1 MKYALGYS
9 ATDPDSKRTLTR
21 VEAVKH
27 LQQKPNHVGCPFGRA
42 ETIVEACCVNQIRRE
57 GKRILQ
63 AGTNVNVQLKRMKGT
78 RKDDGY
84 VVECYSDNTVKVFLN
99 KLGDAFIVP
108 VDEFVVGRCGT
119 SEVGGK

>member
-1 MKYALGYS
+1 MTCHICRIISAVENGMKYALDYS
-9 ATDPDSKRTLTR
+9 ATNPNSKQTLTR
-21 VEAVKH
+21 GDAVKH
-27 LQQKPNHVGCPFGRA
+27 LQQKPNHVGCSFDKA
-42 ETIVEACCVNQIRRE
+42 ETIAQACCVNQIRRE

-99 KLGDAFIVP
+99 KLVHCP
-108 VDEFVVGRCGT
+108 CR
-119 SEVGGK
+119 